1 MRPGLR
7 VGFRRGYLGAMI
19 NSITRRLAQARATA
33 ATLEQSFVRELASLP
48 KAYGFD
54 SLEAFIAALE
64 ACGRGKHR
72 GAKRAKKPSKPK
84 TRKRA
89 VITDSVRAKVKALLK
104 AGKSGSQIAKAVG
117 ISLPSVQNIKKAF
130 GLVKSPKKTPP
141 KAKRR
146 RAPGKPAAA
155 PKAPKKRVAPKKA
168 TIPEAK
174 PAPATIVP
182 PVIPAV

>member
-1 MRPGLR
+1 
-7 VGFRRGYLGAMI
+7 MI
-19 NSITRRLAQARATA
+19 NPIIRRLAQARATA
-33 ATLEQSFVRELASLP
+33 VKLEQSFVRELASLP

-54 SLEAFIAALE
+54 SLKEFIAAVE
-64 ACGRGKHR
+64 ASGRGKR
-72 GAKRAKKPSKPK
+72 SGAKRAKKPSKPK

-117 ISLPSVQNIKKAF
+117 ISLPSVQNIKKAL
-130 GLVKSPKKTPP
+130 GLVKKLKKTPP
-141 KAKRR
+141 KAKRS
-146 RAPGKPAAA
+146 RAPSKPTAK
-155 PKAPKKRVAPKKA
+155 PKTHKKRVAPKKT

-174 PAPATIVP
+174 PAPTTIAP

>member
-1 MRPGLR
+1 MRVECR
-7 VGFRRGYLGAMI
+7 CGYPRAMI
-19 NSITRRLAQARATA
+19 NLIIRRLAQARATA
-33 ATLEQSFVRELASLP
+33 AKLEQSFVKELASLP

-54 SLEAFIAALE
+54 SLKAFIAAVE
-64 ACGRGKHR
+64 ASGSGKR
-72 GAKRAKKPSKPK
+72 SRIKKTKKAYKPK

-117 ISLPSVQNIKKAF
+117 ISLPSVQNIKKTF
-130 GLVKSPKKTPP
+130 GLVKATKKAPP

-146 RAPGKPAAA
+146 RAPSKPATA
-155 PKAPKKRVAPKKA
+155 PKTHKKRVTPRKAAVPEPKP
-168 TIPEAK
+168 TP
-174 PAPATIVP
+174 TTVVP